1 MYEGALRKNVEAM
14 VLMDLIR
21 SGLHRL
27 HVVTVREKEMLI
39 SFRRQ
44 NILIER
50 WVQQVYLW
58 TLQNINIELSK
69 EYCIPYYSL

>member
-1 MYEGALRKNVEAM
+1 MNEGALKKNVEAI

-21 SGLHRL
+21 SGLHQL
-27 HVVTVREKEMLI
+27 HVVREKEMLI

-50 WVQQVYLW
+50 WGQQVYLW

-69 EYCIPYYSL
+69 EYCIPYYSV